1 VLRLGRILNATAD
14 APQPPDEI
22 SVGFGLFSPASGCNC
37 LVSPSPVAQNAGAAI
52 TLVTAAPAVQL
63 VVLKGVIQ
71 LFYLRACGLFVRGRV
86 RVSTV
91 SLTGLRPK
99 RMASPVLGTQM
110 SILRPRTAPPVSAT
124 TYSPL

>member
-1 VLRLGRILNATAD
+1 MKF
-14 APQPPDEI
+14 APISALFWKNKAEI
-22 SVGFGLFSPASGCNC
+22 GVGTIF
-37 LVSPSPVAQNAGAAI
+37 VSPS
-52 TLVTAAPAVQL
+52 
-63 VVLKGVIQ
+63 LKGRGRRQSSDGGPDVSALSAERVIQ

-99 RMASPVLGTQM
+99 RMASPAFGTQM
-110 SILRPRTAPPVSAT
+110 SILCPRTEPPVSAT